1 MAEISLI
8 IIILFPILILFPLFG
23 FFIKFQSISRK
34 THQKMYYSLTLLF
47 AISFLN
53 IMFMVISRF
62 SPTLELAEKTYIVA
76 SIFDILSLFMLI
88 IILQRFEDDKIL
100 SKPLIFFTIIV
111 SMILALVLFSP
122 ELEHNL
128 SEEGQYFISFKKDSI
143 INILLG
149 IFSLS
154 ATIWLIYIYKRNRKE
169 VRNSQQKKLHN
180 WLFAGIF
187 LSQLVGSFIP
197 ILTEHLIQLLPENF
211 VPQDYKGAMAF
222 LGFIKT
228 IGMIFVGIA
237 FIQIGKKPWLV
248 QRQKSHFILVYSYE
262 GINLFSKI
270 FRDDISESDMTL
282 FTGAF
287 SAVTMMFKETTKT
300 SELIQSIEFEKKK
313 LRIVAKENFLCALM
327 VDYSTQSSESAH
339 KQFAQEFE
347 EKFDKFLID
356 FNGNVGQF
364 RVAEEI
370 ASKYFI
376 Y

>member
-1 MAEISLI
+1 M
-8 IIILFPILILFPLFG
+8 
-23 FFIKFQSISRK
+23 
-34 THQKMYYSLTLLF
+34 
-47 AISFLN
+47 
-53 IMFMVISRF
+53 
-62 SPTLELAEKTYIVA
+62 
-76 SIFDILSLFMLI
+76 
-88 IILQRFEDDKIL
+88 
-100 SKPLIFFTIIV
+100 
-111 SMILALVLFSP
+111 
-122 ELEHNL
+122 
-128 SEEGQYFISFKKDSI
+128 
-143 INILLG
+143 
-149 IFSLS
+149 
-154 ATIWLIYIYKRNRKE
+154 RNRKE

-197 ILTEHLIQLLPENF
+197 ILTNSIAFGENRE
-211 VPQDYKGAMAF
+211 AMAL

-228 IGMIFVGIA
+228 IGMVFVGIA

-270 FRDDISESDMTL
+270 FRDDISESDITL

-287 SAVTMMFKETTKT
+287 SAITMMFKETTKT

-313 LRIVAKENFLCALM
+313 LRIIAKDHFLCALM

-347 EKFDKFLID
+347 EKFDKSLID

-370 ASKYFI
+370 AGKYFI